1 MTWVDSAALVL
12 VDVQMAFEHPRW
24 GRRDNPACDDNITA
38 LVAAFAAAQ
47 VPLVFVRHTS
57 PKTESDFHVDRP
69 GYELKPYLAG
79 YQPDLTV
86 TKTVNSSFH
95 GSPSLEAWLRSA
107 GITTVVLAG
116 ITTNHCCETTARV
129 GGNLGFDVR
138 FVIDAT
144 HTFDRVGPD
153 GTLMTAAELS
163 RATATN
169 LHGEFAT
176 VTTTAQVLDELAT
189 R

>member
-69 GYELKPYLAG
+69 GYELKPYAHDG
-79 YQPDLTV
+79 RRAVPRDR
-86 TKTVNSSFH
+86 H
-95 GSPSLEAWLRSA
+95 EP
-107 GITTVVLAG
+107 
-116 ITTNHCCETTARV
+116 AR
-129 GGNLGFDVR
+129 
-138 FVIDAT
+138 
-144 HTFDRVGPD
+144 
-153 GTLMTAAELS
+153 
-163 RATATN
+163 
-169 LHGEFAT
+169 
-176 VTTTAQVLDELAT
+176 
-189 R
+189 